1 MARENLGQI
10 LIDAEVVTDIQELR
24 RLLAE
29 GHVRQGD
36 RVLSDRSEKLD
47 TEDGPVIV
55 GGSVKIFDWAD
66 HSVN

>member
-10 LIDAEVVTDIQELR
+10 LIDAEVVTDIGEMR
-24 RLLAE
+24 KLL
-29 GHVRQGD
+29 GGQQVKQGD
-36 RVLSDRSEKLD
+36 RTLTDRNEKID
-47 TEDGPVIV
+47 TKDGPIIV